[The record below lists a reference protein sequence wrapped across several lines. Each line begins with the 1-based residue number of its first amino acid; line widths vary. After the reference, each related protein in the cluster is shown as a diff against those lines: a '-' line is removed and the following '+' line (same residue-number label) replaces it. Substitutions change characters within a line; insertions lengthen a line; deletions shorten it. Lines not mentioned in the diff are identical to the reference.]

1 MNETKHGTTPNFKKQ
16 EECKMSNEQVQALNI
31 SFNKE
36 ALRPMV
42 KQLIGEFI
50 QEAALKSE
58 SIPSNPTNLNVI
70 AQTFG
75 FIVCKCGHVG
85 HDTDNFCSKCS
96 AKLHETCPRC
106 WQKEGQ
112 PSSCPGD
119 KCPPRI

>member
-1 MNETKHGTTPNFKKQ
+1 MNETRHGATPNFKKQ
-16 EECKMSNEQVQALNI
+16 EECKMSNEQEQALNI

-36 ALRPMV
+36 ALKPMV

-50 QEAALKSE
+50 QEAASKTE
-58 SIPSNPTNLNVI
+58 SDLNAI
-70 AQTFG
+70 AQAFG

-85 HDTDNFCSKCS
+85 NNTDNFCGKCS
-96 AKLHETCPRC
+96 AKLHEVCPKC

-112 PSSCPGD
+112 PFSCPGE